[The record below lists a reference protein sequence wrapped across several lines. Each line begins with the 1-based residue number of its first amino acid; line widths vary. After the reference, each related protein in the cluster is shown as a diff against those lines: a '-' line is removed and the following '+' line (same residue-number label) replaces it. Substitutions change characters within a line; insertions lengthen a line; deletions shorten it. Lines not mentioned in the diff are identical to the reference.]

1 MRRQMRKL
9 AVVIVL
15 MLGLLGNHSIAYAN
29 TSIEEGISVSIET
42 DKTTY
47 EKDEEITIKTIVRN
61 LKGVSIHDFSLENVI
76 PDGFKLTNGTNKAL
90 DQEELKPGEEIIL
103 STTIIEGEDN
113 IGLVIGMVSLI
124 VIAVAAG
131 VLFALKKK
139 KQATAIMIIL
149 ALGISSFGSYGVA
162 IVQAKEEKTLSKESI
177 INYDSKEL
185 QFLANI
191 DYKEEVP
198 VRNEAD
204 TITKG
209 EWVKLLLEK
218 TETDLINVENGF
230 TYYFSD
236 TKESKYGLAV
246 ETAYMRGILPQEES
260 KVFGINEAADREFVA
275 YTVYYIMGFDGE
287 YNLICEDLEEINYV
301 NESALLIQQGFLS
314 LIDDCFMPQNAIT
327 DYDKEQILNKI
338 AYFNSS
344 LDIFNMEDICE
355 IEYVD
360 GVVLLETEEYD
371 YTENGE
377 VYTVV
382 LNADVDVSAIK
393 EGTVF
398 IITEKIPYEMSE
410 AFKAVAVYEEDG
422 KITVECTR
430 PHMEEVLEEYKM
442 VGSTFLNPTTIVPE
456 EGVEIEYIP
465 NDTRVASAG
474 RIRIED
480 SIDSL
485 GTVKFNLAKINVG
498 GKDSGITL
506 QGDFSMEIPE
516 IAFVIEGE
524 GSNLDELTIA
534 LSSEEKLTGLK
545 LGWNSAMDEGGRIT
559 EEKVKIAT
567 FPNIP
572 VAIGASV
579 KVTLYLEFGI
589 SGEISL
595 SWSMES
601 LTGMQYKD
609 GAFRTIN
616 DTTMSSAT
624 SKVEA
629 EMKTGVAPNIALL
642 MFGTWDVAGIDAGIG
657 LAGEVSKTTHTDIT
671 PKLECLDAGVYVY
684 LNLKVDEEST
694 LGKLLKAAKVSANKE
709 VWKSTNSPW
718 RATYHIE
725 NSEVKDV
732 CTYGKG
738 HIFGSVVNESG
749 KPMQDAKVVI
759 SQVNGTYTAEAYTA
773 NSESKEYEVGD
784 FSFENVPVGEYKI
797 EVTLGTLYEGSTTVA
812 VESGKR
818 AECWKIVIKD
828 KVASNN
834 ETDIPASKPESTPN
848 PTPTPDQ
855 GTVFENFKVSSQ
867 GYDNASQVSEKYYVV
882 KNGNLYGMVDFYG
895 NSVVP
900 MQYEKYSL
908 VAENEV
914 QFIKGNRAYV
924 YNTDTGRLVIEYVTE
939 EFVESKV
946 IESFTTEMGR
956 KVTVELQNFYYD
968 FEKGASLYRV
978 YQGGILREDLYTWWT
993 YEATEDYYGSSQG
1006 HWLSTYKNVYNNTTI
1021 YSGYTDCVAADIM
1034 CWVGSF
1040 SSDKSEGVAVM
1051 VETDKLSGA
1060 KSLIIINTTGYQRK
1074 NITNFDSEGIQ
1085 ASYDNGWLKLFCP
1098 GEMIDV
1104 HTMKKVA
1111 MPFCANYWY
1120 YGRGEYYAAS
1130 TDDNTYSI
1138 CKGSTILK
1146 NGCVSVDFEKENYI
1160 IYKRADGKFVYMTY
1174 SGTEVL
1180 TVNDYGG
1187 FVNGRAI
1194 VNDGTGI
1201 YIIDENLNKVSDYIY
1216 KGIVENCHDGAIK
1229 LNGKYYL
1236 IAEM

>member
-1 MRRQMRKL
+1 MRKHMKKL
-9 AVVIVL
+9 VVIFTL
-15 MLGLLGNHSIAYAN
+15 ILGLLGNHSIVYAD
-29 TSIEEGISVSIET
+29 TTVDEGVSVSIEA
-42 DKTTY
+42 DKDAY
-47 EKDEEITIKTIVRN
+47 EKDEEITIVTKIKN

-76 PDGFKLTNGTNKAL
+76 PDGFKVTNGTKKGI
-90 DQEELKPGEEIIL
+90 DQKELKAGEEIVL
-103 STTIIEGEDN
+103 STTFVEGEDYT
-113 IGLVIGMVSLI
+113 GLVVGI
-124 VIAVAAG
+124 VLFIIIAVG
-131 VLFALKKK
+131 VGVAFVLNRK
-139 KQATAIMIIL
+139 KQAMAMMVLL
-149 ALGISSFGSYGVA
+149 AFCMSSFGPYGLT
-162 IVQAKEEKTLSKESI
+162 IMQAKEEKSLSKEAF

-185 QFLANI
+185 QFLATV
-191 DYKEEVP
+191 DYEEEVP
-198 VRNEAD
+198 ASNESD

-218 TETDLINVENGF
+218 TETDLVNVENGF

-275 YTVYYIMGFDGE
+275 YTVYYIMGFDGK

-430 PHMEEVLEEYKM
+430 PQMEEVLEEYKM
-442 VGSTFLNPTTIVPE
+442 VGSTFLNPTTIIPE

-629 EMKTGVAPNIALL
+629 EMKAGVAPNIALL
-642 MFGTWDVAGIDAGIG
+642 MFGAWNMAGIDAGLG
-657 LAGEVSKTTHTDIT
+657 LAGEVSKTTHTDVT

-694 LGKLLKAAKVSANKE
+694 LGKILKATKVSASKD
-709 VWKSTNSPW
+709 VWKSSNSPW

-725 NSEVKDV
+725 NSEVTDV
-732 CTYGKG
+732 CTYKSGNTVEN
-738 HIFGSVVNESG
+738 VVNENLTDIQEQEPQQCEHNFSNATCENASVCTKCGITNGSALGHDYANQKSCSRCGTKNPDYLYMDWRMEGTTLIISG
-749 KPMQDAKVVI
+749 NGPMEDYWNELAYWQPKAPWYGLDIQKVIIEEGITCIGDGAFEYAENLI
-759 SQVNGTYTAEAYTA
+759 SVFIPKSVTRIGDMAFAYTA
-773 NSESKEYEVGD
+773 
-784 FSFENVPVGEYKI
+784 
-797 EVTLGTLYEGSTTVA
+797 L
-812 VESGKR
+812 
-818 AECWKIVIKD
+818 
-828 KVASNN
+828 
-834 ETDIPASKPESTPN
+834 TDITIPEGVTSIGERVFECADLTSITIPNSVTSIGDYLFFDCMYLEHVVLSDNLTSIPEGTFYWCEQLETVRMPDSVKTIGENAFLCCCSLSSIIIPESVTYIA
-848 PTPTPDQ
+848 DSAFD
-855 GTVFENFKVSSQ
+855 GCVAF
-867 GYDNASQVSEKYYVV
+867 
-882 KNGNLYGMVDFYG
+882 GNVL
-895 NSVVP
+895 
-900 MQYEKYSL
+900 
-908 VAENEV
+908 
-914 QFIKGNRAYV
+914 
-924 YNTDTGRLVIEYVTE
+924 
-939 EFVESKV
+939 
-946 IESFTTEMGR
+946 
-956 KVTVELQNFYYD
+956 
-968 FEKGASLYRV
+968 
-978 YQGGILREDLYTWWT
+978 
-993 YEATEDYYGSSQG
+993 
-1006 HWLSTYKNVYNNTTI
+1006 TI
-1021 YSGYTDCVAADIM
+1021 YGTPGSYAESYALAKGLPFVA
-1034 CWVGSF
+1034 
-1040 SSDKSEGVAVM
+1040 
-1051 VETDKLSGA
+1051 
-1060 KSLIIINTTGYQRK
+1060 R
-1074 NITNFDSEGIQ
+1074 
-1085 ASYDNGWLKLFCP
+1085 
-1098 GEMIDV
+1098 
-1104 HTMKKVA
+1104 
-1111 MPFCANYWY
+1111 
-1120 YGRGEYYAAS
+1120 
-1130 TDDNTYSI
+1130 
-1138 CKGSTILK
+1138 
-1146 NGCVSVDFEKENYI
+1146 
-1160 IYKRADGKFVYMTY
+1160 
-1174 SGTEVL
+1174 
-1180 TVNDYGG
+1180 
-1187 FVNGRAI
+1187 
-1194 VNDGTGI
+1194 
-1201 YIIDENLNKVSDYIY
+1201 
-1216 KGIVENCHDGAIK
+1216 
-1229 LNGKYYL
+1229 
-1236 IAEM
+1236 